1 MNPQTN
7 IFEIVNFPTGQHNPP
22 RNRKSSPRLR
32 AIRTTSVQTA
42 PHSVPLRFASS
53 LHARASAL
61 SVACATTTRG
71 WVVALALT
79 THVGDDVALKHRRPT
94 TTDAQPPWFVQ
105 IVFCAVSIPLAY
117 IKSNG
122 MAERNPNTRNFRL
135 GTARTSCALCLY

>member
-7 IFEIVNFPTGQHNPP
+7 IFEIVNFPTGQHNP
-22 RNRKSSPRLR
+22 RRHRKSSPRLR

-42 PHSVPLRFASS
+42 PHSVPLHFASS

-71 WVVALALT
+71 WVVALVLT

-94 TTDAQPPWFVQ
+94 TKDVQPPWFVQ
-105 IVFCAVSIPLAY
+105 IVFCVASIPVTYVWARMR
-117 IKSNG
+117 IQND
-122 MAERNPNTRNFRL
+122 FRF
-135 GTARTSCALCLY
+135 GTVITSSVPYL